1 MQSCDVQSLEVPA
14 NIGIKDVL
22 SAIRNFMK
30 ISCKEE
36 YLNLSPRVDVDCN
49 LYLSLYRTCT
59 QFFNSSSYVIYVFDS
74 AKITSG
80 IMINRDDPY
89 AVTRAKITSQFSNYI
104 LETPCNPS
112 NHILLIVSGS
122 I

>member
-1 MQSCDVQSLEVPA
+1 MQSCDVQSLEVPM

-30 ISCKEE
+30 TSCKEE

-80 IMINRDDPY
+80 IMISRDDPY

-112 NHILLIVSGS
+112 NHILLIISSS